1 MAVLT
6 PFCTTYGTNDT
17 IRGVDANGIISTFPL
32 TSTDPV
38 FLAHVGFHSF
48 AGLAFD
54 GAGNLYASE
63 LNGAAIYRISPSLQV
78 TRVIGTI
85 PPVSGNAGDGGPA
98 GAATIGLV
106 HAIHVDLAGN
116 LYLTD
121 QQFGVIRA
129 INMQAT
135 AQTLLGIVI
144 QPGCIQR
151 VAGNGNSSTGHFGG
165 SIGDGGPATAAEID
179 PLGDFALDGA
189 GNLYIAHAPFSWDR
203 VRRIDH
209 ATGIITTLAGI
220 AIGGGSPHSGDGGP
234 ANLAG
239 LNGPVGVACDAAGNV
254 YISCSGNDDCRVRV
268 VNMQPTTQILLGISV
283 GAGCI
288 QTVAGTAIHGYNGDG
303 MIATSAELK
312 DPGFIALDGAGN
324 LYICDLGSPRIRVVD
339 AITLL
344 ISTVA
349 GTGLSG
355 STGDGG
361 PATAARIQDPRSVA
375 VFFIP
380 SGPSVKERRFA
391 CNGAFESSSAYGDV
405 LKSLALSMAGFV
417 VPPGDCWR
425 VYAGSFV
432 PPEVTLA
439 DADCRSSIKG
449 EFRLSA
455 RDTCNGVKGQYIP
468 AFLPI
473 NPLGPLS
480 ASPASAA
487 WKKTDFPPVQ
497 RANYIAEDGGRILWK
512 DIQLDFTISLWMA
525 QRIGRIVLERLRR
538 QITISLPAKLTG
550 VALLA
555 ADTMQ
560 FLHPRWGT
568 VNPPVPTTF
577 QVAHT
582 SLRVEAQADGVP
594 AFGTDLILRETDEK
608 VYEFAEPTS
617 PTDFGDY
624 SGYGQTGIGAGNVQ

>member
-1 MAVLT
+1 MAILT
-6 PFCTTYGTNDT
+6 PFCINSGAL
-17 IRGVDANGIISTFPL
+17 IRSVDASGIISQLVF
-32 TSTDPV
+32 TSSDPI
-38 FLAHVGFHSF
+38 FLANHGFRTITC
-48 AGLAFD
+48 LAVD
-54 GAGNLYASE
+54 AAGNLYATDS
-63 LNGAAIYRISPSLQV
+63 GAAALYKISPSLDV
-78 TRVIGTI
+78 TCLLGRFPAAFT
-85 PPVSGNAGDGGPA
+85 STGDGGPA
-98 GAATIGLV
+98 SQATIRNPSSLTL
-106 HAIHVDLAGN
+106 DTAGN
-116 LYLTD
+116 IYLSDTVAA
-121 QQFGVIRA
+121 VIRA

-135 AQTLLGIVI
+135 PQTLLGQTI
-144 QPGCIQR
+144 QPGCIHA
-151 VAGNGNSSTGHFGG
+151 VAGMSGNSGH
-165 SIGDGGPATAAEID
+165 SGDGGPAIAAQIE
-179 PLGDFALDGA
+179 GNGNFAALDIA
-189 GNLYIAHAPFSWDR
+189 GNLYFSDSFISVENIRR
-203 VRRIDH
+203 VDH
-209 ATGIITTLAGI
+209 ATGIITNAAGTSQ
-220 AIGGGSPHSGDGGP
+220 GYSGDGG
-234 ANLAG
+234 LATAAK
-239 LNGPVGVACDAAGNV
+239 LNGPSGMVCDLAGNV
-254 YISCSGNDDCRVRV
+254 YFADAVNHRIRVINR
-268 VNMQPTTQILLGISV
+268 QTTTQTFFGIAV

-288 QTVAGTAIHGYNGDG
+288 QTVAGNGAAGYNGDG
-303 MIATSAELK
+303 IPAATASLHGCNAV
-312 DPGFIALDGAGN
+312 ALDGAGN
-324 LYICDLGSPRIRVVD
+324 LYISDPQNNRIRLVD
-339 AITLL
+339 ALTNL

-349 GTGLSG
+349 GNGISG
-355 STGDGG
+355 NIGNGG
-361 PATAARIQDPRSVA
+361 PATSAEISLITAVA
-375 VFFIP
+375 VFFVP
-380 SGPSVKERRFA
+380 VGPSVKERRFA

-568 VNPPVPTTF
+568 VTPPVPTTF

-617 PTDFGDY
+617 PTNFGDY